1 MKTASKVLLLSGLL
15 LIPFAVRAADT
26 RTEESRDADTGWRIL
41 SVKQGDT
48 SIKLAPSAG
57 ANVFSI
63 SYKGTELL
71 KSPKSLKEL
80 PGFNFGVP
88 VLYPMPNRVR
98 NGVFTF
104 DGREYKFTANNNGNF
119 LHGLVHSA
127 AWERDGNEI
136 INGHN
141 SVKNP
146 LKLRFEPGS
155 DLDKLFPFAHTLR
168 LDVEALDNGVRW
180 TYTVD
185 NSKGDK
191 PVPFGF
197 AIHPWILY
205 QGPREKTFI
214 TIPATHLME
223 SEKLLPTGK
232 LLSLDGSSF
241 DARKPKSLEG
251 FLSDDV
257 YFGMKSS
264 EPTVIDFR
272 QPRLKIT
279 LKASDDFT
287 HLVLYTPKDQP
298 WFCVENQTCSTDA
311 HNLFARGLK
320 KESHLQVVE
329 PGKTASGHVEMRFES
344 Y

>member
-1 MKTASKVLLLSGLL
+1 MKRRATLLLSMLL
-15 LIPFAVRAADT
+15 LFPFAARAG
-26 RTEESRDADTGWRIL
+26 ESHIEDARDRATGWSVL
-41 SVKQGDT
+41 SIKQGDT
-48 SIKLAPSAG
+48 AIRLVPSAG

-71 KSPKSLKEL
+71 KSPKSLKDL

-98 NGVFTF
+98 DGVFTF
-104 DGREYKFTANNNGNF
+104 GGREYKFPPNNNGNF

-136 INGHN
+136 IDGHI
-141 SVKNP
+141 SVKVP
-146 LKLRFEPGS
+146 LKFRFEPGS
-155 DLDKLFPFAHTLR
+155 DLYKLFPNAHTLS
-168 LDVEALDNGVRW
+168 LAVEALDNGVRW

-191 PVPFGF
+191 PIPLGF
-197 AIHPWILY
+197 ALHPYFLY
-205 QGPREKTFI
+205 QGPRSETYI
-214 TIPATHLME
+214 TIPATNLME

-232 LLSLDGSSF
+232 LLDLTGSNW
-241 DARKPKSLEG
+241 DARRPKSLEG

-257 YFGMKSS
+257 YFGMQSS
-264 EPTVIDFR
+264 KPAVIDFR
-272 QPRLKIT
+272 QPRLRIT
-279 LKASDDFT
+279 LNASDDFT

-298 WFCVENQTCSTDA
+298 FFCVENQTCSTDA
-311 HNLFARGLK
+311 HNLFAKGFK
-320 KESHLQVVE
+320 NESHLQIVE
-329 PGKTASGHVEMRFES
+329 PGKTASGHVEMRFEN